1 MIAYPDTIKMT
12 WRGKTFLALFMLL
25 IFLLSFHQI
34 QDSDTFYHIKTGQVI
49 LNSGRVPTAD
59 IFSYTAPGAL
69 WVTHEWLVEVIFYL
83 ITAGFGLWG
92 LIGFAAFCIALSY
105 FLVVRSA
112 LQKKANIYITLILGF
127 IIACPLVIHSVS
139 TSAAAMAAL
148 AFSLLVYCLEKYR
161 TVPRVFYLALSVLII
176 WLWANMHASF
186 LLGLVV
192 ITFYAI
198 ALRAQMKFPHW
209 FGKARIDARRINYLS
224 VAALVSWGAAFL
236 NPNTYRIFFYVSYV
250 REVAGILNITEYHSV
265 LSLLGNPIAQ
275 TFLVEVVLSGLFLVW
290 HYGVKEEG
298 RDVVALGLFCGV
310 SILPFIAIA
319 YTIFW
324 PFVVIAPLAVAAS
337 SILNRGTKKV
347 LWGIL
352 FGLFAALGLF
362 SLVTA
367 IISLPRSP
375 VDDTALPVK
384 AVDFIKQNNI
394 RGPLF
399 NTYDDGGYLIWALWP
414 QEKVAI
420 DMRSEVFRGR
430 PVQEYLDVMSAA
442 SDWKQIVDQEY
453 GINYFVLHY
462 WKQSISSGYAPLFE
476 ALSNDNFRMVYW
488 DDNAVIM
495 VRATPEN
502 ENLIKE
508 YGTSYVDPFVLPEDI
523 STNLSQ
529 TEAELKALAARFPGV
544 QDIQYF
550 LARFL
555 RTHGLQ

>member
-1 MIAYPDTIKMT
+1 
-12 WRGKTFLALFMLL
+12 
-25 IFLLSFHQI
+25 
-34 QDSDTFYHIKTGQVI
+34 
-49 LNSGRVPTAD
+49 
-59 IFSYTAPGAL
+59 
-69 WVTHEWLVEVIFYL
+69 
-83 ITAGFGLWG
+83 
-92 LIGFAAFCIALSY
+92 
-105 FLVVRSA
+105 
-112 LQKKANIYITLILGF
+112 
-127 IIACPLVIHSVS
+127 
-139 TSAAAMAAL
+139 
-148 AFSLLVYCLEKYR
+148 
-161 TVPRVFYLALSVLII
+161 
-176 WLWANMHASF
+176 
-186 LLGLVV
+186 
-192 ITFYAI
+192 
-198 ALRAQMKFPHW
+198 
-209 FGKARIDARRINYLS
+209 
-224 VAALVSWGAAFL
+224 
-236 NPNTYRIFFYVSYV
+236 
-250 REVAGILNITEYHSV
+250 
-265 LSLLGNPIAQ
+265 
-275 TFLVEVVLSGLFLVW
+275 
-290 HYGVKEEG
+290 
-298 RDVVALGLFCGV
+298 
-310 SILPFIAIA
+310 
-319 YTIFW
+319 
-324 PFVVIAPLAVAAS
+324 
-337 SILNRGTKKV
+337 